1 MDIKNIYKDISTKFQ
16 KYKYVGIVVVVGIVL
31 MLLPNLSFE
40 EKKSD
45 VLPDTIEQTI
55 SLQQELE
62 QILSQ
67 ISGAGRVRIMLNE
80 QVGEERIY
88 QYNEDITVSDSVT
101 STKNSIVTVA
111 DADRNENGLIKKINS
126 PIYRGAIVLC
136 QGADNP
142 VVKLAVSEAV
152 SKITGLGL
160 DKIIVLKMK

>member
-1 MDIKNIYKDISTKFQ
+1 MDIKNIYKGISIKFQ

-31 MLLPNLSFE
+31 MLLPNLSSG

-45 VLPDTIEQTI
+45 ILPETTEQAI
-55 SLQQELE
+55 SIQQELE

-67 ISGAGRVRIMLNE
+67 ISGAGQVRIMLNE

-88 QYNEDITVSDSVT
+88 QYNEDITVSDSAT
-101 STKNSIVTVA
+101 STKNNIVTVA

-142 VVKLAVSEAV
+142 AVKLAVSEAV

>member
-1 MDIKNIYKDISTKFQ
+1 MDIKNIYKGISTKLQ
-16 KYKYVGIVVVVGIVL
+16 KYKYVGIVVVIGIVL
-31 MLLPNLSFE
+31 MLLPNLSSE

-45 VLPDTIEQTI
+45 VVPETTEQTI

-67 ISGAGRVRIMLNE
+67 ISGAGQVRIMLNE

-88 QYNEDITVSDSVT
+88 QYNEDITVSDSST

-136 QGADNP
+136 QGAENP
-142 VVKLAVSEAV
+142 AVKLAVSEAV

>member
-1 MDIKNIYKDISTKFQ
+1 MDIKSIYKGISTKLQ

-31 MLLPNLSFE
+31 MLLPNLSSE

-45 VLPDTIEQTI
+45 VMPETTEQTI

-67 ISGAGRVRIMLNE
+67 ISGAGQVRIMLNE

-88 QYNEDITVSDSVT
+88 QYNEDITVSDSSA

-142 VVKLAVSEAV
+142 AVKLAVSEAV

>member
-1 MDIKNIYKDISTKFQ
+1 MDINNIYKGISIKFQ

-31 MLLPNLSFE
+31 MLLPNLSSG

-45 VLPDTIEQTI
+45 ILPETTEQAI
-55 SLQQELE
+55 SIQQELE

-67 ISGAGRVRIMLNE
+67 ISGAGQVRIMLNE

-88 QYNEDITVSDSVT
+88 QYNEDITVSDSAT
-101 STKNSIVTVA
+101 STKNNIVTVA

-142 VVKLAVSEAV
+142 AVKLAVSEAV